1 VVLGRLPDLAAALRT
16 ASNEGEAIASLKEWA
31 SKAIEG
37 DHALVSTL
45 WRADMQSNM
54 AGQLFV
60 RDVEFGARKVALAPD
75 IYDRAFLELGFAEA
89 LDYFE
94 SRELMSPEAFRALL
108 DDERVRAWS
117 LSRGISETVVRDAAE
132 RIRKAMAGDGSQMSD
147 FIEQLSSGVDAE
159 GYPGGVRR
167 YLEMAFRTTNATS
180 YNAGRMTQQSDPVV
194 AEAFAEGG
202 WMYLTADDNRVRDTH
217 APLNLKQWRYSDPE
231 ARRAYP
237 PNGYQCRCVAI
248 LVDADELDPAQLSRR
263 VDVGAAIT
271 PGFAKS
277 PMQTIREE
285 AD

>member
-1 VVLGRLPDLAAALRT
+1 MLARLPDLAAALRT
-16 ASNEGEAIASLKEWA
+16 AGNVDEAIASLKDWA

-45 WRADMQSNM
+45 WRADMQSHM

-75 IYDRAFLELGFAEA
+75 IYDRAFLELDFPEA
-89 LDYFE
+89 LEYFE
-94 SRELMSPEAFRALL
+94 SRELMDPESFRALL

-147 FIEQLSSGVDAE
+147 FIEQLSSGVDAT

-167 YLEMAFRTTNATS
+167 YLEMAFRTTTSTS
-180 YNAGRMTQQSDPVV
+180 YNAGRLTQQTDPDV

-202 WMYLTADDNRVRDTH
+202 WLYLTADDNRVRATH
-217 APLNLKQWRYSDPE
+217 AALNGKQWRYSDPE

-248 LVDADELDPAQLSRR
+248 LIDAEDIDPSQLARR
-263 VDVGAAIT
+263 VDVEAAIT

-277 PMQTIREE
+277 PVAAIAEE
-285 AD
+285 SR